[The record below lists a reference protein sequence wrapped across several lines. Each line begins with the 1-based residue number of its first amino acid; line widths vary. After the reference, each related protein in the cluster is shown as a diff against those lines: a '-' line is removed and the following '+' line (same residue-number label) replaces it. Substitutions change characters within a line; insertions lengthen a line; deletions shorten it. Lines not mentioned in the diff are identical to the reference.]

1 MKNEVYEFSFERR
14 QLMKVIGGLLSLV
27 LLVFCAGLLVG
38 VAFQLHQAGPALM
51 AEATPPQP
59 APAAPAPAAE
69 AIAQVVEPAEIAAEP
84 VAEPFAETNGIDPDR
99 PALEADEI
107 VETEVPRPR
116 SSETFAVQVGAFLQ
130 SENAGVLAKRLTK
143 RGYEAGVVLHEDSRG
158 RMWYLVRSGAFSR
171 RAEAV
176 AVAVRLHDREGL
188 DAVVRPS
195 NSM

>member
-14 QLMKVIGGLLSLV
+14 QLVKVVGGLLSLV

-51 AEATPPQP
+51 AEATAPQP
-59 APAAPAPAAE
+59 APAPAPVVE
-69 AIAQVVEPAEIAAEP
+69 EIAQAVEPEETAGAP
-84 VAEPFAETNGIDPDR
+84 VAEEFVETNGIDPDR
-99 PALEADEI
+99 PAIEVDEVVEA
-107 VETEVPRPR
+107 EVPRPR

-130 SENAGVLAKRLTK
+130 SENAGILAKRLTK
-143 RGYEAGVVLHEDSRG
+143 KGYETGVVLHEDSRG

-176 AVAVRLHDREGL
+176 AVAVRIHDREGL